1 MGIQPNN
8 KNVSN
13 NIGFNKESMWSTG
26 IPAGCLQPMALFENR
41 RPSKLDGLIG
51 IINHG
56 RDLILVPEKMFQH
69 KIIVNLISGYPPFS
83 DRAFYKT
90 LPLTN
95 LLRNC
100 VPLVPCPYWKPIWIL
115 PATSSWFFAKLLGHW
130 AIQLMEVLGT
140 SASQFTHV
148 HSHCKND
155 PISMTCGPDW
165 WIWTSWSLCWIA
177 KVWFRLGPRIRSD
190 RKMRIEMTNKKTM
203 MVDDDWWLL
212 MMIDDYCSYC
222 CCCCCWQCGG
232 VDL

>member
-1 MGIQPNN
+1 MGEILYWYLKRCFSIKSVWIWYPDIPHFQTGPFT
-8 KNVSN
+8 KLFHWQICCEIVSHSFPAPTVN
-13 NIGFNKESMWSTG
+13 PFGF
-26 IPAGCLQPMALFENR
+26 F
-41 RPSKLDGLIG
+41 
-51 IINHG
+51 
-56 RDLILVPEKMFQH
+56 
-69 KIIVNLISGYPPFS
+69 
-83 DRAFYKT
+83 
-90 LPLTN
+90 
-95 LLRNC
+95 
-100 VPLVPCPYWKPIWIL
+100 
-115 PATSSWFFAKLLGHW
+115 ATSSWFFAKLLGHW